1 MTNGDAWAFGLN
13 HLLTLIGFV
22 ITLGIATA
30 GFRSFAKWK
39 REKIEE
45 RRIDVALEALAL
57 AYEAGF
63 IFDSIR
69 NPMSFEGE
77 WAEMKGVDDVQRRLH
92 AGPFFAILK
101 RIEHH
106 KDFFERVWR
115 MQPRFMAMFDK
126 GAADVFLKLHQAR
139 RSVEVSA
146 GMLLRYAA
154 RGEPIR
160 DDKFREKLEGDIWNT
175 DADDDP
181 IKLKVGEF
189 VAGVEKH
196 CQSVVAHRYAR
207 GNERR

>member
-1 MTNGDAWAFGLN
+1 MTQEDPWGFGLN
-13 HLLTLIGFV
+13 HLLTVIGFA

-45 RRIDVALEALAL
+45 RRIDVALETLAL

-69 NPMSFEGE
+69 SPMSYEGE
-77 WAEMKGVDDVQRRLH
+77 WAEMKGVDDPQRRNN

-101 RIEHH
+101 RIDSH

-115 MQPRFMAMFDK
+115 MQPRFMAMFGK
-126 GAADVFLKLHQAR
+126 SAADVFLRLHQAR

-154 RGEPIR
+154 KGEPIR
-160 DDKFREKLEGDIWNT
+160 DHKFRDKLEGDIWNT

-181 IKLKVGEF
+181 IKAKVGEF
-189 VAGVEKH
+189 VAGVEKQ
-196 CQSVVAHRYAR
+196 CQPVVAHRFA
-207 GNERR
+207 GRRA